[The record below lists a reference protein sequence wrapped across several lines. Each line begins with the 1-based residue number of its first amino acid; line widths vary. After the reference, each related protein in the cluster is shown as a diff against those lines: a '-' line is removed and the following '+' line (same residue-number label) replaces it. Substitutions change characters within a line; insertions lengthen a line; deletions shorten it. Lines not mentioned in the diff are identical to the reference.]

1 MGPDQAVDWAVSD
14 ARSVRNGIRCFMLV
28 IPKIE
33 LASGILAGNAP
44 EQTPGPRGW
53 NELGYSRL
61 QLVDRD
67 AVAGDSSNGSFIES
81 LTRDA
86 GLEVDLAAGDE
97 SLERL
102 EASLELGATRVIVG
116 PRGLAE
122 LDWLAAAADNFPG
135 SLMLES
141 SVRERRVV
149 TRGWVRTLPIDLL
162 DLVDELAGVP
172 LAGLLITTP
181 DARADGVELGLLEDV
196 ADASECPV
204 FVEEARPTMAN
215 LYAFENRGLAGVVIP
230 ARAFVEELDAR
241 SVAREFAQ

>member
-1 MGPDQAVDWAVSD
+1 M
-14 ARSVRNGIRCFMLV
+14 IV

-33 LASGILAGNAP
+33 LAGGAVTGDAP
-44 EQTPGPRGW
+44 DHVPVSRRW
-53 NELGYSRL
+53 SELGYSRL

-67 AVAGDSSNGSFIES
+67 AIAGFSSNGALIEP
-81 LTRDA
+81 LARDA
-86 GLEVDLAAGDE
+86 GLEIDLSAGDE

-122 LDWLAAAADNFPG
+122 LDWLAAVADTFPG

-162 DLVDELAGVP
+162 DLVEELNGVP
-172 LAGLLITTP
+172 LAGLLITSP
-181 DARADGVELGLLEDV
+181 EAGADGVELGLLEDV
-196 ADASECPV
+196 ADACECPV
-204 FVEEARPTMAN
+204 FVEEGRTTMTD
-215 LYAFENRGLAGVVIP
+215 LYALENRGLAGVVIP

-241 SVAREFAQ
+241 SVAREFAH

>member
-1 MGPDQAVDWAVSD
+1 
-14 ARSVRNGIRCFMLV
+14 MLV

-33 LASGILAGNAP
+33 LVSGALVGDAP
-44 EQTPGPRGW
+44 EQARGSRGW
-53 NELGYSRL
+53 SELGFSRL
-61 QLVDRD
+61 HLVDRD
-67 AVAGDSSNGSFIES
+67 GIAGGSRNGSLIET
-81 LTRDA
+81 LARDG

-102 EASLELGATRVIVG
+102 EESLELGATRVVVG

-122 LDWLAAAADNFPG
+122 LDWLATAADNFPG

-181 DARADGVELGLLEDV
+181 EAGGNGVELGLLEDV
-196 ADASECPV
+196 ADACECPV
-204 FVEEARPTMAN
+204 LVEEAHPTMAD

-230 ARAFVEELDAR
+230 ARALAEELDAR
-241 SVAREFAQ
+241 AVAREFAQ